1 MIRQAGQGAFG
12 RIYKVIVFLLS
23 DPKARYRGTYVAVK
37 EFQVSE
43 MSEELLNEMKY
54 EVSILSGVRV
64 AYSP

>member
-12 RIYKVIVFLLS
+12 RIYKVIVFLSS
-23 DPKARYRGTYVAVK
+23 DTKARYRGTYVAVK

-64 AYSP
+64 AYTP